1 MATEK
6 TVQTAFRLPESLI
19 KELDELA
26 AEMSTRE
33 MTYTRADVLR
43 MAASRGLE
51 ELKSNRRKKR

>member
-6 TVQTAFRLPESLI
+6 TIQTAFRLPESLI

-26 AEMSTRE
+26 TEMSTRE

>member
-6 TVQTAFRLPESLI
+6 TIQTAFRLPESLI

-51 ELKSNRRKKR
+51 EIKSNRRKKR